1 MNRSKRLFNMFL
13 RLCKRRAVQ
22 NLYASSLSP
31 DSRLSIVLEF
41 LLPADHERL
50 QRAPD
55 HRPGRLRRSV
65 RLQEGRHGKDVSALP
80 PGGRGGKGT
89 AVPRLPMCKPPPACL
104 YCQVRHEVFGQ
115 EEDQDEAG
123 GDAGAQRADHAV
135 AGQHRGEFKRGWE
148 FLVSAVFFFYA
159 FSREQK
165 NFRTPLNF
173 CPIMIDFIFVCVS
186 QKFWKWSR
194 RCGCAA
200 NGRRLA

>member
-1 MNRSKRLFNMFL
+1 MFL
-13 RLCKRRAVQ
+13 TAVQ
-22 NLYASSLSP
+22 TSRGADFYASSLSP

-148 FLVSAVFFFYA
+148 FPVSAVGFFFTL
-159 FSREQK
+159 SVVSK
-165 NFRTPLNF
+165 K
-173 CPIMIDFIFVCVS
+173 IF
-186 QKFWKWSR
+186 
-194 RCGCAA
+194 
-200 NGRRLA
+200 GRP